1 MKKALLLGALLSTMA
16 FGGTIVGNTGVS
28 DTITL
33 TGNAIEVLTVTAG
46 TDSIDFGTVVK
57 GSKTEVKT
65 SEITITGDTKQT
77 GVTLTVAIDG
87 TSASDVKGY
96 FGSEGITSTDITLE
110 GGSKTETVSFIYQP
124 STTEDLSA
132 TATITAIYTE

>member
-1 MKKALLLGALLSTMA
+1 MKKVLLLGALLSTMA

-28 DTITL
+28 DTIAL

-65 SEITITGDTKQT
+65 SEITITGDTEQT
-77 GVTLTVAIDG
+77 GVTLTVAING

-96 FGSEGITSTDITLE
+96 FGSEGTISTAITLE
-110 GGSKTETVSFIYQP
+110 GGSKKETVSFVYQP
-124 STTEDLSA
+124 SSTTDLSA